1 MHSPKKA
8 SLSANPHLAW
18 SALPMAMLSRPLAD
32 TVEARVVV
40 PGATII
46 AELVAVVANA
56 DRRRAGAG
64 HVHTSTLMHLR
75 RRCLKS

>member
-1 MHSPKKA
+1 
-8 SLSANPHLAW
+8 
-18 SALPMAMLSRPLAD
+18 MLSRPLAD
-32 TVEARVVV
+32 TVEVRVVV
-40 PGATII
+40 PGDTII